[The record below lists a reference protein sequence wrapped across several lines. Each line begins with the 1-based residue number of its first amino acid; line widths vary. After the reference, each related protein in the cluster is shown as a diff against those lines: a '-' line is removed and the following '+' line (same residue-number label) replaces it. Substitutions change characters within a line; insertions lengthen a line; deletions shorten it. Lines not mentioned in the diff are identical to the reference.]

1 MHGGPNPGAPKGNKN
16 ARTHGIIGSGTVILL
31 GCDVGEGSAVGVRSV
46 GNRKIANWTVA
57 VGKPARRM
65 CDRCK
70 DLLTM
75 EAEFLGKRHAA

>member
-1 MHGGPNPGAPKGNKN
+1 MVPEQFTRVKVAPVSIGK
-16 ARTHGIIGSGTVILL
+16 HGIIGSGTVILL